1 MTWHCDRWVGIYGGG
16 GTYECDVELLDD
28 VIVTVCLSVCVSVC
42 FSVTLSVCPT
52 ENRRLS

>member
-1 MTWHCDRWVGIYGGG
+1 LTWHCDRWVGIYGGG